1 MTATDPDRAD
11 GTPSRLVPR
20 PPRPLRAPAPSKVVD
35 SDVAAAV
42 GVLTFLILA
51 MWARHGGLSALA
63 AGWVAAWTSIT
74 QLSGLAASAFGLA
87 GLLLIGRPRAI
98 ERRYGLDRMFVWHR
112 ILGETMALLVGL
124 HVVAALLAWSS
135 GYGVFPA
142 VRDLVGRE
150 PYMALATVGAL
161 LIGVVTVSSL
171 ASLRRR
177 MSYETW
183 YFVHLLAY
191 VGFAASF
198 GHQVVL
204 GGDFAEDA
212 VARWFWIAL
221 HLAVLALIVWRR
233 WGTTV
238 RSVLFPLRIVDI
250 RRVADDAVALRLGG
264 RGLSDIEALPGQFFF
279 LRLLRKGWWWQAH
292 PFSLS
297 EAPWSSG
304 LRFTIKARG
313 DATTA
318 IAELRRGT
326 AVAVEGPYGV
336 CTPEVIEDR
345 KVVFIVGGVGVAPV
359 RAILERLTRANEPIV
374 LYRAHRQQDLLHLD
388 ELRALAEARGGEVR
402 TLVGPSAALAVKDPF
417 SAKRLLTA
425 VPDLGTRVAVLCGP
439 ERLLWAA
446 RAGLRGAGV
455 SDDDIHY
462 EHPWW

>member
-1 MTATDPDRAD
+1 
-11 GTPSRLVPR
+11 
-20 PPRPLRAPAPSKVVD
+20 
-35 SDVAAAV
+35 
-42 GVLTFLILA
+42 
-51 MWARHGGLSALA
+51 
-63 AGWVAAWTSIT
+63 
-74 QLSGLAASAFGLA
+74 
-87 GLLLIGRPRAI
+87 
-98 ERRYGLDRMFVWHR
+98 
-112 ILGETMALLVGL
+112 
-124 HVVAALLAWSS
+124 
-135 GYGVFPA
+135 
-142 VRDLVGRE
+142 
-150 PYMALATVGAL
+150 MALATVGAL

-212 VARWFWIAL
+212 LARWFWIAL
-221 HLAVLALIVWRR
+221 HLAVLGLIVWRR

-238 RSVLFPLRIVDI
+238 RSVLAPLRIVDI

-279 LRLLRKGWWWQAH
+279 LRPLRKGWWWQAH

-318 IAELRRGT
+318 IAQLRRGT
-326 AVAVEGPYGV
+326 VVAVEGPYGV

-374 LYRAHRQQDLLHLD
+374 LYRAHRHQDLLHLD

-402 TLVGPSAALAVKDPF
+402 TLVGPSATLAVKDPF
-417 SAKRLLTA
+417 SAKRLVAA
-425 VPDLGTRVAVLCGP
+425 VPDLATRVAVVCGP

-455 SDDDIHY
+455 NDDDIHY